1 MAAKTV
7 SSKKALVST
16 QELVRGFVIFSV
28 IYFPV
33 SVLFI
38 NNGKLEELIL
48 TVFTSL
54 LALTGL
60 ILIAK
65 YLWIIGEFLN
75 KSRTSLGDLFRS
87 YFTMAFLPLCMFKI
101 FAYNVLQLLPTS
113 NTTELYCDTRRFV
126 LGIYQVTDPQ
136 LALNY
141 LILGSLVFIGLL
153 AIRKLTLTAN

>member
-1 MAAKTV
+1 MAKKIT

-16 QELVRGFVIFSV
+16 QELIRGFIIFSV

-48 TVFTSL
+48 SVFTFL
-54 LALTGL
+54 LALAGIT
-60 ILIAK
+60 LIAK
-65 YLWIIGEFLN
+65 YLWIVGEFLN
-75 KSRTSLGDLFRS
+75 ESRSNLGDLFKA
-87 YFTMAFLPLCMFKI
+87 YFTMAFLPLCMFKV

-113 NTTELYCDTRRFV
+113 NANEFYCDIRRFV

-136 LALNY
+136 FILNY
-141 LILGSLVFIGLL
+141 LILGSLVFVGLL
-153 AIRKLTLTAN
+153 AIRKLTPAAN